1 MICLLTGMFISVEE
15 LWNHSNK
22 FYLKKSDCHG
32 WILIYIG
39 KKIFDHFNTRSSKGD
54 IFRLKFMAS
63 IKALIYKVVR
73 MKTQKYLL
81 L

>member
-39 KKIFDHFNTRSSKGD
+39 KKIFDHFNTRSSKVD
-54 IFRLKFMAS
+54 PFCLEFME
-63 IKALIYKVVR
+63 IINTLMKTFVR
-73 MKTQKYLL
+73 MKTKNYLL